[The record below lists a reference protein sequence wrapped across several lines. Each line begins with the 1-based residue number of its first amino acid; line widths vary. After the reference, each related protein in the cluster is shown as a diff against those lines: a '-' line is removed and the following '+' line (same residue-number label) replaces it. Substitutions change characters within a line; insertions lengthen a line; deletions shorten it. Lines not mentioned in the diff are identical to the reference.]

1 MKPIAMLLGAPFI
14 AASLATMA
22 NAASIEETARQIE
35 ERLDARLGLAIHD
48 TGSGRSWLHR
58 GDERFPMASTFK
70 AFACAALLARVD
82 AGEDKLERTTMV
94 EKDDLVP
101 YAPVSEGWVGQ
112 QVSLGDLC
120 AATLR
125 TSDNA
130 AANKVLQRLGGP
142 AEVTAFM
149 RAIGDQTTRL
159 DRWETDLNEGTPGD
173 ERDTTTPEAIAA
185 ALQKLVLG
193 NGLSESSRA
202 QLTAWLEADEVGGPL
217 LRAGVPG
224 DWRVADRTGA
234 GGHGTRGVIAVM
246 WPPKRPPIVAAV
258 YITGTEA
265 SMDARNAAIAQ
276 LGEALA
282 ATIAE

>member
-1 MKPIAMLLGAPFI
+1 MKPIAMLLGASFI

-82 AGEDKLERTTMV
+82 AGKDKLERTMMV
-94 EKDDLVP
+94 EKADLVP

-149 RAIGDQTTRL
+149 RSIGDQTTRL

-193 NGLSESSRA
+193 NGLSEGSRA

-258 YITGTEA
+258 YITGTAA